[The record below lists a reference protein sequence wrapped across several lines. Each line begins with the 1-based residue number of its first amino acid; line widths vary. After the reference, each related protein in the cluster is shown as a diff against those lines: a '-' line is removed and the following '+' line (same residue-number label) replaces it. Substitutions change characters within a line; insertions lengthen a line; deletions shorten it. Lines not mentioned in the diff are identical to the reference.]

1 MLKSVFKCLVLSLLF
16 LLFQHPGHSQ
26 VKTLAVAPFKLIGDF
41 DAPEIYS
48 HGLPEAIANDL
59 SRMPEISVVERLQLS
74 AVIREHQ
81 LSQAGFI
88 SEQSAPRIGE
98 MLGAEIVVVGTVQK
112 IGNLVRVQSR
122 AIEANST
129 EVIFSFKIEAK
140 IRSIKDV
147 FDLTDKIAKR
157 MIMQFGLKLSEK
169 QLDDLKIAATP
180 DETAFKL
187 FSSGLKYYDNSNF
200 QQGLDCFKKAAELD
214 SSFDLAQQIRLRA
227 EKAFEELE
235 KEIIKK

>member
-1 MLKSVFKCLVLSLLF
+1 MLKSVFKCLVLSSLF
-16 LLFQHPGHSQ
+16 LLFQHPVYSQ

-41 DAPEIYS
+41 EAPEIFS

-140 IRSIKDV
+140 IKSIKDV

-157 MIMQFGLKLSEK
+157 MIMQFGLKLSEN
-169 QLDDLKIAATP
+169 QLDDLKKAATP

-187 FSSGLKYYDNSNF
+187 FSAGLKFYDDSHF
-200 QQGLDCFKKAAELD
+200 QQGLACFKQAVELD
-214 SSFDLAQQIRLRA
+214 KNFSLAQQIRLRA
-227 EKAFEELE
+227 ERAFEELDR
-235 KEIIKK
+235 EIQH